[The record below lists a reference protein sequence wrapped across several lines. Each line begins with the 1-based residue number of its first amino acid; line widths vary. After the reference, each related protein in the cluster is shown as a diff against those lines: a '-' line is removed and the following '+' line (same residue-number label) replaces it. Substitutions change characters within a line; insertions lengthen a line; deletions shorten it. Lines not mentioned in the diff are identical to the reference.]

1 MTHEDAGHYAAKHPS
16 GEIDPRIAEAIAAKE
31 KDDRVTCA
39 AAHAIA
45 KSLSVS
51 PQVVGMNIDLL
62 EKRIHRCQMGLFG
75 HEPETSKQV
84 KAAKQ
89 VSGKLEQAIRAALD
103 TDRITCAAAWQV
115 ADAMGISKMEL
126 ASACEA
132 LGIKIKKC
140 QLGAF

>member
-1 MTHEDAGHYAAKHPS
+1 MTHEDAGHYASKHPS
-16 GEIDPRIAEAIAAKE
+16 GTIDPRIAEAIATKE

-45 KSLSVS
+45 TSLSVS

-62 EKRIHRCQMGLFG
+62 EKRIHHCQMGLFG

-84 KAAKQ
+84 KPAKK
-89 VSGKLEQAIRAALD
+89 VSEELEQAIKAAMD
-103 TDRITCAAAWQV
+103 NDRITCAAAWQV
-115 ADAMGISKMEL
+115 AESMGISKMEL